1 MPLDVKN
8 EGGLKVHNKTKLE
21 TILHGNTQT
30 LLTQPSKSAAKE
42 SQNAKLRDTEQTGYA
57 PKFANSKYLSSEL
70 SKSTFNAADNEDDV
84 FERKVQTIEPSPEA
98 SAVSQSTQSSQL
110 LMQRISTSSN
120 AVVESE
126 TMAPYTLLKENTGY
140 TTRKKKIHQQVEQ
153 WYSMYIFLKCTSV
166 LGHTKIPEHLDLY
179 QEMLDTIQMLVKKG
193 KNLKVDGN
201 TDMNVS
207 DFREFKE
214 KYDNL
219 LDKEYEMKQEIH
231 SILNFNEMKKKKHHE
246 NIYRQWTKKVYN
258 PLSKKVQENV
268 QSSPWSS
275 TCRKKHEMYKNYLK
289 YVNTKGCAY
298 LDTADPEE
306 YSIYPYPNKVPGKVN
321 VTDPDN
327 PLHFT
332 SQQYDEEL
340 QVILSL
346 LTGKNYSRNDIENLK
361 LFSRPDSSSSRQKMD
376 ATKWLL
382 MPENNILSTPRTA
395 SRRKIH
401 AGRYNKSML
410 SESC

>member
-57 PKFANSKYLSSEL
+57 PKFANSKVDNQYLSSEL

-140 TTRKKKIHQQVEQ
+140 TTRKKKIHQQ
-153 WYSMYIFLKCTSV
+153 
-166 LGHTKIPEHLDLY
+166 
-179 QEMLDTIQMLVKKG
+179 
-193 KNLKVDGN
+193 
-201 TDMNVS
+201 NVS